1 MVLKVESV
9 RSFVTIVFMALLS
22 VTLAPAQTAPPKQ
35 TPPQQSAFD
44 AQTASSLLR
53 QLSEA
58 LQGQS
63 QKKFLALFDLDRMKD
78 SGLFKEQVQSFFSQ
92 TISIRV
98 HLNLGETAVEGDKA
112 TIAVE
117 AQMEATPSNGGP
129 TARRNDRLNFT
140 VANSGGTW
148 KFVELQPRSFFSLP

>member
-1 MVLKVESV
+1 MVLRAESV
-9 RSFVTIVFMALLS
+9 RSFVTCAFVALLS
-22 VTLAPAQTAPPKQ
+22 VTLGAAQAAQPKQ
-35 TPPQQSAFD
+35 TPQNAFD
-44 AQTASSLLR
+44 AQAASRLLR

-78 SGLFKEQVQSFFSQ
+78 NALFRQQIASFFSR

-98 HLNLGETAVEGDKA
+98 HLNLGEKTVEGERA
-112 TIAVE
+112 TVAVDAE
-117 AQMEATPSNGGP
+117 MEAEPGDGGP
-129 TARRNDRLNFT
+129 IVRRNDRLNFS